1 MFDDQL
7 LKWKFKRG
15 SDEAL
20 TLIYEKY
27 LDSMLTLALGLLG
40 DAAAAE
46 DVVQDVF
53 VAFAQSRRSLQMWG
67 SLSGYL
73 ATSVVNRVRDYQ
85 RRQRRQVGGRVG
97 RVPNR
102 DSSRLGSPLAPPE
115 DTTAGRWWGK
125 PHPTAAPDDRV
136 IYREET
142 ARLKEALAEL
152 PEEQRE
158 VVLLRLKADLKFRD
172 IAKLQQTSINTVLS
186 RYRYGLERLRSML
199 DGEVEKW
206 DR

>member
-1 MFDDQL
+1 MFEDQL

-27 LDSMLTLALGLLG
+27 LDSMLTLALGLLN

-53 VAFAQSRRSLQMWG
+53 VAFAQSRQSFQVWG

-73 ATSVVNRVRDYQ
+73 ATSVVNRVRDYK
-85 RRQRRQVGGRVG
+85 RRQRRQAGGRVG
-97 RVPNR
+97 LAPSR
-102 DSSRLGSPLAPPE
+102 DSNTGE
-115 DTTAGRWWGK
+115 WWGK
-125 PHPTAAPDDRV
+125 PHPTAAPDDAV
-136 IYREET
+136 IFNEE
-142 ARLKEALAEL
+142 AGRLKEALAEL

-158 VVLLRLKADLKFRD
+158 AVLLRLKAGLKFRD

>member
-1 MFDDQL
+1 MFDDER

-27 LDSMLTLALGLLG
+27 LDSMLTLAMGLLN

-53 VAFAQSRRSLQMWG
+53 VSFARSRPNLRVRG

-85 RRQRRQVGGRVG
+85 RRRRR
-97 RVPNR
+97 
-102 DSSRLGSPLAPPE
+102 
-115 DTTAGRWWGK
+115 
-125 PHPTAAPDDRV
+125 H
-136 IYREET
+136 
-142 ARLKEALAEL
+142 ALASCDQREQTHESPGPEQAVILTEQAKLLTEAIAGL

-158 VVLLRLKADLKFRD
+158 IVLLRLKAGLKFRE
-172 IAKLQQTSINTVLS
+172 IAKLQQTSVGTVLS
-186 RYRYGLERLRSML
+186 RYRYGLERLRSL
-199 DGEVEKW
+199 LNGEMEKW
-206 DR
+206 NR

>member
-1 MFDDQL
+1 MFEDRV

-15 SDEAL
+15 SADAL

-27 LDSMLTLALGLLG
+27 LEPMLTLAMGLLN

-53 VAFAQSRRSLQMWG
+53 VSFAQSRRNFRVRG

-73 ATSVVNRVRDYQ
+73 ATSVVNRVRDHQ
-85 RRQRRQVGGRVG
+85 RRRRRQATAPVEPMERT
-97 RVPNR
+97 R
-102 DSSRLGSPLAPPE
+102 DSTNPE
-115 DTTAGRWWGK
+115 QA
-125 PHPTAAPDDRV
+125 V
-136 IYREET
+136 ILSEQ
-142 ARLKEALAEL
+142 ARLLAGALAEL

-158 VVLLRLKADLKFRD
+158 VVLLRLKAGVKFRD

-186 RYRYGLERLRSML
+186 RYRYGLEKLRSTL
-199 DGEVEKW
+199 DGEVETW

>member
-27 LDSMLTLALGLLG
+27 LDSMLTLALGLLH
-40 DAAAAE
+40 DTAAAE
-46 DVVQDVF
+46 DVVQDAF
-53 VAFAQSRRSLQMWG
+53 VAFAQSRRNFRIWG

-73 ATSVVNRVRDYQ
+73 ATSVVNRARDYQ
-85 RRQRRQVGGRVG
+85 RRQRRQASKGAQ
-97 RVPNR
+97 VPVAPEPPGPEQAVI
-102 DSSRLGSPLAPPE
+102 LTEQAQLLA
-115 DTTAGRWWGK
+115 R
-125 PHPTAAPDDRV
+125 
-136 IYREET
+136 
-142 ARLKEALAEL
+142 ALAEL

-158 VVLLRLKADLKFRD
+158 VVLLRLKAGLKFRD
-172 IAKLQQTSINTVLS
+172 IAKLQQISINTVLS

-206 DR
+206 DP

>member
-1 MFDDQL
+1 MFDDER

-15 SDEAL
+15 SDDAL

-27 LDSMLTLALGLLG
+27 LDRMLTLAMGLLN

-53 VAFAQSRRSLQMWG
+53 MSFAKSQHNFHVRG

-85 RRQRRQVGGRVG
+85 RRQRRRAKGTRNPVEQRQE
-97 RVPNR
+97 
-102 DSSRLGSPLAPPE
+102 PPGPE
-115 DTTAGRWWGK
+115 QAVILSEQAKLLTQAIAG
-125 PHPTAAPDDRV
+125 
-136 IYREET
+136 
-142 ARLKEALAEL
+142 L

-158 VVLLRLKADLKFRD
+158 IVLLRLKVGMKFRD
-172 IAKLQQTSINTVLS
+172 IAKLQQTSVGTVLS
-186 RYRYGLERLRSML
+186 RYRYGLERLRSTL
-199 DGEVEKW
+199 NGEVEKW
-206 DR
+206 NR

>member
-27 LDSMLTLALGLLG
+27 LDPMLTLAMGLLN

-53 VAFAQSRRSLQMWG
+53 VAFAQSRRHFQMWG

-85 RRQRRQVGGRVG
+85 RRQRRQGDRNAGVRVSAEPPG
-97 RVPNR
+97 PEQAVI
-102 DSSRLGSPLAPPE
+102 LTEQAKLLAQ
-115 DTTAGRWWGK
+115 AV
-125 PHPTAAPDDRV
+125 AQ
-136 IYREET
+136 
-142 ARLKEALAEL
+142 L
-152 PEEQRE
+152 PQEQRE
-158 VVLLRLKADLKFRD
+158 AVLLRLKAGIKFRD
-172 IAKLQQTSINTVLS
+172 IAKLQQISINTVLS
-186 RYRYGLERLRSML
+186 RYRYGLEKLRFL
-199 DGEVEKW
+199 LNGEVEK
-206 DR
+206 

>member
-27 LDSMLTLALGLLG
+27 LDSMLTLALGLLH
-40 DAAAAE
+40 DTAAAE
-46 DVVQDVF
+46 DVVQDAF
-53 VAFAQSRRSLQMWG
+53 VAFAQSRRNFQIWG

-73 ATSVVNRVRDYQ
+73 ATSVVNRVRDY
-85 RRQRRQVGGRVG
+85 RRQRHRH
-97 RVPNR
+97 
-102 DSSRLGSPLAPPE
+102 
-115 DTTAGRWWGK
+115 AGRD
-125 PHPTAAPDDRV
+125 AELRV
-136 IYREET
+136 SAEPPGPERAVILTEQ
-142 ARLKEALAEL
+142 AKLLADAVAEL
-152 PEEQRE
+152 PQEQRE
-158 VVLLRLKADLKFRD
+158 VVLLRLKADMKFRD

-186 RYRYGLERLRSML
+186 RYRYGLERLRSLL
-199 DGEVEKW
+199 DGEVEQW

>member
-1 MFDDQL
+1 MFDNQL

-27 LDSMLTLALGLLG
+27 LDSMLTLALGLLN
-40 DAAAAE
+40 DAPAAE

-53 VAFAQSRRSLQMWG
+53 VAFAQSRGSFQVWG

-73 ATSVVNRVRDYQ
+73 ATSVVNRVRDYK
-85 RRQRRQVGGRVG
+85 RRQRRQAGKDVQRRVAPEPAG
-97 RVPNR
+97 PEQAVI
-102 DSSRLGSPLAPPE
+102 LTEQAQLLA
-115 DTTAGRWWGK
+115 R
-125 PHPTAAPDDRV
+125 
-136 IYREET
+136 
-142 ARLKEALAEL
+142 ALAEL

-158 VVLLRLKADLKFRD
+158 VVLLRLKAGLKFRD
-172 IAKLQQTSINTVLS
+172 IAKLQQISINTVLS

-206 DR
+206 DP

>member
-1 MFDDQL
+1 MFEDQL

-27 LDSMLTLALGLLG
+27 LDSMLTLALGLLN

-53 VAFAQSRRSLQMWG
+53 VAFAQSRRSFQMWG

-73 ATSVVNRVRDYQ
+73 ATSVVNRVRDYK
-85 RRQRRQVGGRVG
+85 RRQRQADGRVG
-97 RVPNR
+97 ARTDDAEHQRIAGTPHGRPVIIFN
-102 DSSRLGSPLAPPE
+102 E
-115 DTTAGRWWGK
+115 AGRLL
-125 PHPTAAPDDRV
+125 
-136 IYREET
+136 
-142 ARLKEALAEL
+142 ARALAEL

-158 VVLLRLKADLKFRD
+158 VVLLRLKAGLKFRD
-172 IAKLQQTSINTVLS
+172 IAKLQQIVHQH
-186 RYRYGLERLRSML
+186 RPEPVPVRPGAIAVHVGR
-199 DGEVEKW
+199 
-206 DR
+206 

>member
-27 LDSMLTLALGLLG
+27 LDSMLTLAMGLLN

-46 DVVQDVF
+46 DAVQDVF
-53 VAFAQSRRSLQMWG
+53 VTFAQSRRSFQMWG

-85 RRQRRQVGGRVG
+85 RQRRRQAGGRVG
-97 RVPNR
+97 
-102 DSSRLGSPLAPPE
+102 LAPPE
-115 DTTAGRWWGK
+115 DPGSKEWWGK
-125 PHPTAAPDDRV
+125 PHPTAAPDHAV
-136 IYREET
+136 IFNEEA
-142 ARLKEALAEL
+142 ARLHEALVGL
-152 PEEQRE
+152 PQEQRE
-158 VVLLRLKADLKFRD
+158 VVLLRLKAGLKFRD

-199 DGEVEKW
+199 DGEVEK
-206 DR
+206 

>member
-1 MFDDQL
+1 MFDDQR

-27 LDSMLTLALGLLG
+27 LDSMLTLALGLLN

-53 VAFAQSRRSLQMWG
+53 VAFAQSRRSFQMWG

-73 ATSVVNRVRDYQ
+73 ATSVVNRARDCQ
-85 RRQRRQVGGRVG
+85 RRRRRHA
-97 RVPNR
+97 
-102 DSSRLGSPLAPPE
+102 RLGPE
-115 DTTAGRWWGK
+115 LHTGAEPADPGQA
-125 PHPTAAPDDRV
+125 V
-136 IYREET
+136 ILSEQ
-142 ARLKEALAEL
+142 ARLLQEAVAQL
-152 PEEQRE
+152 PDEQRE
-158 VVLLRLKADLKFRD
+158 VVLLRLKADMKFRD
-172 IAKLQQTSINTVLS
+172 IARLQQTSINTVLS
-186 RYRYGLERLRSML
+186 RYRYGLERLRSLL

-206 DR
+206 GR

>member
-1 MFDDQL
+1 MFDDQR

-27 LDSMLTLALGLLG
+27 LDSMLTLALGLLN

-53 VAFAQSRRSLQMWG
+53 VAFAQSRRSFQMWG

-73 ATSVVNRVRDYQ
+73 ATSVVNRARDYQ
-85 RRQRRQVGGRVG
+85 RRRRRHA
-97 RVPNR
+97 
-102 DSSRLGSPLAPPE
+102 RLGPE
-115 DTTAGRWWGK
+115 LHTGAEPADPGQA
-125 PHPTAAPDDRV
+125 V
-136 IYREET
+136 ILSEQ
-142 ARLKEALAEL
+142 ARLLQEAVAQL
-152 PEEQRE
+152 PDEQRE
-158 VVLLRLKADLKFRD
+158 VVLLRLKADMKFRD
-172 IAKLQQTSINTVLS
+172 IARLQQTSINTVLS
-186 RYRYGLERLRSML
+186 RYRYGLERLRSLL

-206 DR
+206 GR